1 MRTLIVYD
9 TKYGSAANA
18 AEILAGKLVD
28 GADRIR
34 LSIDDPPPLD
44 DYDAVIIGGSIY
56 MGKVQRSVKEYC
68 QEYAALLATRRLG
81 FFLCCGEQN
90 EEKRGSYFRACFPPT
105 LLDKAVTVEWFG
117 EEFFFE
123 KASLPHKLAVRMLK
137 RVRESYS
144 RLREEAI
151 GHFARAMESDV

>member
-18 AEILAGKLVD
+18 AELLAGKLIA

-44 DYDAVIIGGSIY
+44 DYNAVIIGGSIY
-56 MGKVQRSVKEYC
+56 MGKVQRTVKEYC
-68 QEYAALLATRRLG
+68 LDNALLLATKKLG

-90 EEKRGSYFRACFPPT
+90 KEKRGGYFRACFPPS
-105 LLDKAVTVEWFG
+105 LLDRAVAVEWFG
-117 EEFFFE
+117 DEFNFE
-123 KASLPHKLAVRMLK
+123 KASLPHRLAVRMLK
-137 RVRESYS
+137 GVRESYS
-144 RLREEAI
+144 KLREEAI
-151 GHFARAMESDV
+151 GHFARTMDSDI